1 MADIANFIVFGILV
15 FYGVKFVFLSE
26 SLLFQ

>member
-1 MADIANFIVFGILV
+1 MADVAIFIVFDILV
-15 FYGVKFVFLSE
+15 FYGAKFVFLSE